1 MLFLFIIVSLSYAAT
16 LIKPVTIIN
25 PYDQLCSGAGECCA
39 CSKTGYCSS
48 NQTCTCAAS
57 QGSQMSGQTCLLN
70 STENSAVEKQ
80 LSNGADE
87 SSIASFSV
95 IQVYDLLNRNSTLTY
110 KQLFAIY
117 ELGLSIAKSSV
128 QQSEINWF
136 LKSIE
141 FVTKKL
147 KAIQTLEVSALQTF
161 QIQIIDLIR
170 SLMFKYIDLDSKKNP
185 IFFEQG
191 YFSAIIA
198 KWKDTINYSNMKLN
212 SKSIKSA
219 QCEYKYKSVLIRY
232 KLVLAVSNDM
242 IDAFT
247 NSTFTYNSTVTY
259 CQFMDKY
266 GEIYYP
272 PSSEFH
278 YWHYVPNFDYEP
290 LLKMSDVIGLGCF
303 QIKLSNSVYGLAYNN
318 QDCQYKEIT
327 SSRPVPYCQCNEPGI
342 TFVQVLWND
351 EKIAQLALAT
361 GTSNSTNTTD
371 SYGKLLII
379 TYLAIQILL

>member
-1 MLFLFIIVSLSYAAT
+1 MCLKHNSLTYAAT

-25 PYDQLCSGAGECCA
+25 SFDSSCSSAGECCA
-39 CSKTGYCSS
+39 CSKTGYCSQ
-48 NQTCTCAAS
+48 NQSCACTAS
-57 QGSQMSGQTCLLN
+57 SGSQMSGQTCLLN
-70 STENSAVEKQ
+70 STENAAVEKQ
-80 LSNGADE
+80 LQSGADE
-87 SSIASFSV
+87 SLIASFSV

-117 ELGLSIAKSSV
+117 ELGITTAQSSV
-128 QQSEINWF
+128 QQSEIYWF

-141 FVTKKL
+141 FITKKL
-147 KAIQTLEVSALQTF
+147 KAIQTLEASALQTF
-161 QIQIIDLIR
+161 QIQIMDLIR

-191 YFSAIIA
+191 YFSAIVA
-198 KWKDTINYSNMKLN
+198 KWKDTINYTTMKLN

-247 NSTFTYNSTVTY
+247 NSTFTYNSTVIY

-266 GEIYYP
+266 GDIYYP

-290 LLKMSDVIGLGCF
+290 LLELSDVIGLGCF
-303 QIKLSNSVYGLAYNN
+303 QIKQSNSVYGLAYNN

-351 EKIAQLALAT
+351 NKIAQLALAA
-361 GTSNSTNTTD
+361 GTSNSTNSTEA
-371 SYGKLLII
+371 YGHLLII
-379 TYLAIQILL
+379 TYLAIQIIL